1 MMASA
6 GEPGA
11 KTGPSLP
18 ARILRAFRALTGEQR
33 WSALAALALW
43 ITLFLPWYSETVK
56 VDKGVVGASPN
67 AWEAFGLVQV
77 LVLAISLG
85 TLVLLF
91 VRGERRALGAP
102 GADTAMLVL
111 ALGSIAAVAVVWGIF
126 DRPGGGVAVASG
138 IDWGIVIALLAAFWL
153 AWSGLSS
160 YRNQRAGAPGG
171 DPAAPPRSSE
181 RRLTRRERSGDGDPP
196 ESARW
201 VELGRSGGEG
211 PDEPLPRARA
221 DRDERPL
228 RRDDAS
234 QLSLDLPHDHY
245 DE

>member
-11 KTGPSLP
+11 HTGPSLP

-33 WSALAALALW
+33 WSGFAALALW
-43 ITLFLPWYSETVK
+43 ITLFLPWYSETVR
-56 VDKGVVGASPN
+56 VSKGVAGTSLS
-67 AWEAFGLVQV
+67 AWSAFGLVQV

-85 TLVLLF
+85 TLALLF
-91 VRGERRALGAP
+91 VRGERRALGAHS
-102 GADTAMLVL
+102 ADTALLVL
-111 ALGSIAAVAVVWGIF
+111 VLGGVAAVAVLWGIF

-138 IDWGIVIALLAAFWL
+138 IEWGIVIALLAAIWL
-153 AWSGLSS
+153 AWTGLSS
-160 YRNQRAGAPGG
+160 YRNQRAAAPGG
-171 DPAAPPRSSE
+171 GGGDAPSSGPVSE
-181 RRLTRRERSGDGDPP
+181 RRLTRRERMGGGEPPP

-201 VELGRSGGEG
+201 TEPARSRR
-211 PDEPLPRARA
+211 DEPRETRSAREERA
-221 DRDERPL
+221 L

-234 QLSLDLPHDHY
+234 QLSLELPHDHF